1 MLFLKGAG
9 AVGKLGMTGFLLGG
23 GFSLMQGLQ
32 GLAVDNLVSLRLI
45 NATGEIITCS
55 ETENQDLFWGVRG
68 AGKHFGLVLDYELK
82 IFPLDV
88 LGGAN
93 KGEVWVARILF
104 SPDQIEQVAK
114 TMIEMEITDRMVC
127 GLNFACPPPAFEVL
141 YPGEILFLRSYT
153 CSTNGK
159 TSPW

>member
-1 MLFLKGAG
+1 MLFLTGAG

-32 GLAVDNLVSLRLI
+32 GLAVDNLVSLRMI
-45 NATGEIITCS
+45 NAAGEIVTCS

-82 IFPLDV
+82 IFPLEV

-93 KGEVWVARILF
+93 KGDVWVARILL
-104 SPDQIEQVAK
+104 SPDQIDQVAK
-114 TMIEMEITDRMVC
+114 AIIDMDTTDRMVC

-141 YPGEILFLRSYT
+141 YPGQIWFALL
-153 CSTNGK
+153 
-159 TSPW
+159 